1 MLLAQL
7 HFCRPRSSPP
17 SRKQLFG
24 RKVQK
29 TVRSLQ
35 AIGNYLAALGS
46 AGSACHADAQG
57 CLGSTAEKLP
67 APRARANVC
76 LSRLRAL
83 ITLDKGQCLPKN
95 NVGLKFSKSLCN
107 SL

>member
-29 TVRSLQ
+29 TVRGLQ

-46 AGSACHADAQG
+46 ACRADAQG
-57 CLGSTAEKLP
+57 CLGSAAEKLP

-83 ITLDKGQCLPKN
+83 IPLDKGQCLPKN